1 MSLLC
6 TYCTK
11 MHNIFIANVSIFSPI
26 NTENNFFLRIFFLR
40 ISLLFEIIEVLMTF
54 LIIVHIFVFF

>member
-1 MSLLC
+1 
-6 TYCTK
+6 